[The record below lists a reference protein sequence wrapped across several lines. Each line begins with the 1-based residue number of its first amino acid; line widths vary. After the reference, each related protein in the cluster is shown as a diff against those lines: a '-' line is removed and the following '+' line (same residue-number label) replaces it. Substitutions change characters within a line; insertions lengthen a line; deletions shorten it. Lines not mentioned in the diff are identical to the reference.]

1 MGAMSPVPPAGGV
14 RMDLPSGWFIRVKLV
29 ARKPLKARV
38 YLRAKLVQRM
48 ASEGG
53 WSSAA
58 GCTLKLQRS
67 PLLPTAP

>member
-1 MGAMSPVPPAGGV
+1 MGVTSPIPPAGGL
-14 RMDLPSGWFIRVKLV
+14 RMDLPSGWLMCVKLV

-53 WSSAA
+53 
-58 GCTLKLQRS
+58 
-67 PLLPTAP
+67 